1 MDGREFADG
10 CRGVVQ
16 ARCPE
21 GKDLS
26 LGRAIFGCMRSKLG
40 QGAGEFGTCDY
51 AFAIQKGSRQSRRRP
66 VVETSDRNL
75 KQNSGGD
82 VRGPSRRSRN
92 HLSGFTEPAAPLEFA
107 PSCV

>member
-1 MDGREFADG
+1 
-10 CRGVVQ
+10 
-16 ARCPE
+16 
-21 GKDLS
+21 
-26 LGRAIFGCMRSKLG
+26 
-40 QGAGEFGTCDY
+40 
-51 AFAIQKGSRQSRRRP
+51 
-66 VVETSDRNL
+66 VETSDRNL